1 MTDATSMV
9 TTAKT
14 GGGVLF
20 SIYNTSILPWCEMWI
35 LDWWPGT
42 QAVRASLWAELQSH
56 MRRILLLQI
65 FVSCFFFVLLV
76 SHHLKYHQ
84 CQQQEPHQCHQ
95 HHSSC
100 KPELS
105 WTCSFP
111 AERFLN
117 KDEYFQ
123 SLHEILKLYMRPS
136 IPTQQATMAYPPKT
150 KVMPHFRGR
159 KSDFEP
165 DPRPGHSYRIYFLF

>member
-1 MTDATSMV
+1 MCNVNSRLMTW
-9 TTAKT
+9 
-14 GGGVLF
+14 
-20 SIYNTSILPWCEMWI
+20 NTS
-35 LDWWPGT
+35 G
-42 QAVRASLWAELQSH
+42 
-56 MRRILLLQI
+56 
-65 FVSCFFFVLLV
+65 SCFLVRRTSKPHAAYSPGANIRLTFLLFLVLSYQAHIILTITNVNNKNLV
-76 SHHLKYHQ
+76 SFPNPLAPDIQIHVSWGTRL
-84 CQQQEPHQCHQ
+84 QELYQCHH